1 MTVFCRKSNMM
12 VMSVVVTVLYR
23 ESNMMVMSV
32 VMTVFYRESNMM
44 VMSVV
49 MHLACSCSRSDPR
62 SLEESGN
69 WSGYHLI
76 CLSDQQPFYLSVLD
90 NINRPQKIS
99 YQSSKKTT
107 TKAGS

>member
-12 VMSVVVTVLYR
+12 VRSVVVTVLYR

-69 WSGYHLI
+69 WSWISLNLSFRSTTFLLI
-76 CLSDQQPFYLSVLD
+76 SPGQY
-90 NINRPQKIS
+90 
-99 YQSSKKTT
+99 
-107 TKAGS
+107 